1 MDTTTDINNDEVMT
15 WVNNNKKTYMKAFF
29 DPFYDIYDKYLVD
42 IINCKKIEEYIELEK
57 TLIGPNPLSKPGKV
71 PVRLNKPE
79 TKVPAVYYFVSLFL
93 TKWAGE
99 ALKYI
104 VETLLYRERVAALK
118 YEQIKMQNAE
128 ILKKNVDLTEKLA
141 ESNLINGLMVAD
153 LENGIR
159 N

>member
-15 WVNNNKKTYMKAFF
+15 GYYKLQENRR
-29 DPFYDIYDKYLVD
+29 IYRVRK
-42 IINCKKIEEYIELEK
+42 NANRTEPSFE
-57 TLIGPNPLSKPGKV
+57 TRKV

-118 YEQIKMQNAE
+118 YEQIKMQNVE

-159 N
+159 NLEADVIAKEREK